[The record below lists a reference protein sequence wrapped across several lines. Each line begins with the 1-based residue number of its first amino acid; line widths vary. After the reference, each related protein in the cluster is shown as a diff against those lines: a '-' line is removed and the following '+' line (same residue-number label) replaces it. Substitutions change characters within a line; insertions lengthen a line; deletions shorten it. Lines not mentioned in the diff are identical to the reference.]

1 MMRRHAW
8 RGFGGVGSVVL
19 GACLG
24 AVVFGCATGEELGFR
39 SGADDGKNDVGF
51 APNGTGGTPAAPQNA
66 SGGDGDGGFVDPAD
80 CETDCMGAAVSG
92 CNVNGFTAAAEC
104 QALCA
109 QSPNATELTC
119 IADAPCSTLTHS
131 LATGASICE
140 IPAFDPAP
148 SDAGEAPS
156 DAGEGGAPAS
166 SSACTNNCF
175 SAVLMCLEDASA
187 ANADCVSLCARGVTI
202 AQLDCITGSSCSYL
216 DKALASGESI
226 CGIPERDDA
235 GPP

>member
-1 MMRRHAW
+1 MRRQAW
-8 RGFGGVGSVVL
+8 RGFGDVRRWVL

-24 AVVFGCATGEELGFR
+24 AGVFGCATGEELGFR
-39 SGADDGKNDVGF
+39 SGEDDGKNDVGF
-51 APNGTGGTPAAPQNA
+51 STNSNSTGPAAP
-66 SGGDGDGGFVDPAD
+66 SGGMGDGGFVDPAD
-80 CETDCMGAAVSG
+80 CQTECIGAAVSG
-92 CNVNGFTAAAEC
+92 CNVNGFTAEAEC
-104 QALCA
+104 EALCA
-109 QSPNATELTC
+109 QSPNATQLTC
-119 IADAPCSTLTHS
+119 IADAPCSALTHS

-140 IPAFDPAP
+140 IPAFDPA
-148 SDAGEAPS
+148 SDAGGTPD
-156 DAGEGGAPAS
+156 DAGEGGVLAS

-187 ANADCVSLCARGVTI
+187 ANADCVSLCARGVTV
-202 AQLDCITGSSCSYL
+202 AQLDCITCSSCSYL